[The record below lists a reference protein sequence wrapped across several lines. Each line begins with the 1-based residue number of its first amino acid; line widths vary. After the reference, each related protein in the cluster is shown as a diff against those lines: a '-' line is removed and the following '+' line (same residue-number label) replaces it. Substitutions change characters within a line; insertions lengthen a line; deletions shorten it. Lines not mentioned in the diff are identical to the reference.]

1 MLFTEENVTGLQNT
15 AYIPCKEVEQVKPRG
30 TAPSKL
36 EICDTYRRLLSPII
50 EHFRTHHSFVFFL
63 TNSETKKVT
72 DKIPT

>member
-15 AYIPCKEVEQVKPRG
+15 EYIPCKEVRQVKPRE

-36 EICDTYRRLLSPII
+36 EICDTYIRLLSPIT
-50 EHFRTHHSFVFFL
+50 EHTTHLLFFFFFL
-63 TNSETKKVT
+63 ANSETKKVT